1 MIKESANGQLFF
13 CHDCKQI
20 HLEFNGIR
28 LDFPKF
34 NLLMAF
40 YDYLDS
46 MNVSK
51 IEKSNKSTQFR
62 RKITVLFPKTNIKL
76 LLSHDEF
83 VELKQLLRS
92 FISGYIYDRVK
103 KKSLKPI
110 KLSKDLPAI
119 HLN

>member
-1 MIKESANGQLFF
+1 MIKESANGQLFI
-13 CHDCKQI
+13 CDDCKQI

-34 NLLMAF
+34 NLLMTF

-46 MNVSK
+46 MDVNE
-51 IEKSNKSTQFR
+51 IEKRNEFTQFR
-62 RKITVLFPKTNIKL
+62 RKVTVIFPKTKIKI
-76 LLSHDEF
+76 LLSRVEF
-83 VELKQLLRS
+83 EELKQLLRS
-92 FISGYIYDRVK
+92 FISGYIKNKVK
-103 KKSLKPI
+103 KKSLNAI